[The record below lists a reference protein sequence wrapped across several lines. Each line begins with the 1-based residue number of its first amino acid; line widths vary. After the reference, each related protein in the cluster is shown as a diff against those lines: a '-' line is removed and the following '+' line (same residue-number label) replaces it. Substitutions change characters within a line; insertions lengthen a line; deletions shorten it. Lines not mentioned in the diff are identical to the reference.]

1 MAQNKNTIVIPQDKD
16 SYLGTL
22 RRTWI
27 DRENKRVGRHYPKE
41 KLEQVIY
48 IHELSR
54 ELALNGIPVQEPLC
68 EPFVVDDLIVAYYQF
83 WENDPADFKDGWYVP

>member
-68 EPFVVDDLIVAYYQF
+68 EPFVVDDLIVSYYQF
-83 WENDPADFKDGWYVP
+83 